1 MTKKIDPFQRMLLII
16 IVVYSV
22 FVTIKNPGFFQ
33 IQTVFDIIK
42 TSSTTMIVAMGL
54 LVVMISGGIDVSFM
68 ADRFVW
74 QLYVALYHDPDG
86 HQ

>member
-54 LVVMISGGIDVSFM
+54 LVVMISGLFLCI
-68 ADRFVW
+68 
-74 QLYVALYHDPDG
+74 YHKIRTHCVCKYDKDEYRYNR
-86 HQ
+86 